1 MFILFKIKKKL
12 KFLRFLMIFL
22 LLTPSISNMGIE
34 AEELNNVNCQ
44 NAKSLADLSQ
54 CIVIRHPDYRIEEI
68 KLKEISGRKKIASY
82 YFPSNPVFTGYI
94 ANRNGDTS
102 NPILGTGTTT
112 ANNFQVMVNQEIF
125 TNGKREIAIKIADE
139 EFRAQV
145 FRLESIRRILEFEA
159 FKKLIRFHFLYL
171 EKENSL
177 HSLNLVKELK
187 KVSKARI
194 NEGLSPGIDES
205 LSESE
210 EIRIFKI
217 WNQTQRQFENAKS
230 ELEVLL
236 GFPFDFHMQQSIH
249 SKLPKDLPKEK
260 SELIKIAYQY
270 RPEVFLTEK
279 EIEIALLRH
288 NEVRKQKVPNVSVG
302 AFAQNDGFNERVVGG
317 MLTIPLI
324 VWRDYEGESII
335 SSSKIES
342 SKEMKESVS
351 RNIKQEVLFALTN
364 FLALSEEVNLYD
376 QNKMERAESD
386 LKNLQEAIRFGKIR
400 IIDAINHQ
408 RILLQTKL
416 NYLNTKSEFEVSQIE
431 LIRVLGL
438 SINTLEIQP

>member
-1 MFILFKIKKKL
+1 MFYSSIIKNIKL
-12 KFLRFLMIFL
+12 NWLSIFL
-22 LLTPSISNMGIE
+22 LMSTIFNSKIE
-34 AEELNNVNCQ
+34 SQESLGNSCQ
-44 NAKSLADLSQ
+44 NQNSMLELSI
-54 CIVIRHPDYRIEEI
+54 CIVNRHPDFRIEEI

-82 YFPSNPVFTGYI
+82 YFPSNPTFSGYV
-94 ANRNGDTS
+94 ANRKGDTAG
-102 NPILGTGTTT
+102 PITGSTLST
-112 ANNFQVMVNQEIF
+112 ANNFQVMVNQEIY

-145 FRLESIRRILEFEA
+145 YRLESVKRLLEFEA
-159 FKKLIRFHFLYL
+159 LKKLTRFRYLFL

-177 HSLNLVKELK
+177 YSLNLVKELK

-205 LSESE
+205 LSEAE

-217 WNQTQRQFENAKS
+217 WNFSQRQYENAKS

-236 GFPFDFHMQQSIH
+236 GFPFELTQLNAFQWKLPND
-249 SKLPKDLPKEK
+249 LPKDK
-260 SELIKIAYQY
+260 SELVKIAYQY
-270 RPEVFLTEK
+270 RPEIFLTEK
-279 EIEIALLRH
+279 EIELALLRH
-288 NEVRKQKVPNVSVG
+288 NEVRKQKIPNVSLG

-335 SSSKIES
+335 SSSKIDS
-342 SKEMKESVS
+342 SKELKESVS

-364 FLALSEEVNLYD
+364 FITLTDEVKLYD
-376 QNKMERAESD
+376 ENKLERAESD
-386 LKNLQEAIRFGKIR
+386 LNNLQEAIRFGKIK
-400 IIDAINHQ
+400 IIDAINQQ

-416 NYLNTKSEFEVSQIE
+416 NYLSTKSEYEVSQLE

-438 SINTLEIQP
+438 PTNSMEVRP

>member
-1 MFILFKIKKKL
+1 MKWYLV
-12 KFLRFLMIFL
+12 L
-22 LLTPSISNMGIE
+22 LLMPTFFNSNIQS
-34 AEELNNVNCQ
+34 EESLGNSCQ
-44 NAKSLADLSQ
+44 NQNSMLELSI
-54 CIVIRHPDYRIEEI
+54 CIVNRHPDFRIEEI

-82 YFPSNPVFTGYI
+82 FFPSNPTFSGYV
-94 ANRNGDTS
+94 ANRKGDTAG
-102 NPILGTGTTT
+102 PIIGSTLTT
-112 ANNFQVMVNQEIF
+112 ANNFQVMVNQEIY
-125 TNGKREIAIKIADE
+125 TNGKRELAIKIADE

-145 FRLESIRRILEFEA
+145 YRLESVKRSLEFEA
-159 FKKLIRFHFLYL
+159 LKKLTRFRYLFL

-177 HSLNLVKELK
+177 SSLNLVKELK

-205 LSESE
+205 LSEAE

-217 WNQTQRQFENAKS
+217 WNLSQRQYENAKS

-236 GFPFDFHMQQSIH
+236 GFPFELTQLNVFQWKLPND
-249 SKLPKDLPKEK
+249 LPKDK
-260 SELIKIAYQY
+260 SELVKIAYQY
-270 RPEVFLTEK
+270 RPEIFLTEK
-279 EIEIALLRH
+279 EIELALLRH
-288 NEVRKQKVPNVSVG
+288 NEVRKQKIPNVSLG

-335 SSSKIES
+335 SSSKIDS
-342 SKEMKESVS
+342 SKELKESVS

-364 FLALSEEVNLYD
+364 FITLAEEVKLYD
-376 QNKMERAESD
+376 ENKLERAESD
-386 LKNLQEAIRFGKIR
+386 LNNLQEAIRFGKIK
-400 IIDAINHQ
+400 IIDAINQQ

-416 NYLNTKSEFEVSQIE
+416 NYLSTKSEYEVSQIE

-438 SINTLEIQP
+438 PTNTMEVRP

>member
-1 MFILFKIKKKL
+1 MFCFSNSRNFKL
-12 KFLRFLMIFL
+12 KWYLVL
-22 LLTPSISNMGIE
+22 LLMPTFFNSNIQS
-34 AEELNNVNCQ
+34 EESLGNSCQ
-44 NAKSLADLSQ
+44 NQNSMLELSI
-54 CIVIRHPDYRIEEI
+54 CIVNRHPDFRIEEI

-82 YFPSNPVFTGYI
+82 YFPSNPTFSGYV
-94 ANRNGDTS
+94 ANRKGDTAGAIIGS
-102 NPILGTGTTT
+102 TLTT
-112 ANNFQVMVNQEIF
+112 ANNFQVMVNQEIY
-125 TNGKREIAIKIADE
+125 TNGKRELAIKIADE

-145 FRLESIRRILEFEA
+145 YRLESVKRSLEFEA
-159 FKKLIRFHFLYL
+159 LKKLTRFRYLFL

-177 HSLNLVKELK
+177 SSLNLVKELK

-205 LSESE
+205 LSEAE

-217 WNQTQRQFENAKS
+217 WNLSQRQYENAKS

-236 GFPFDFHMQQSIH
+236 GFPFELTQLNVFQWKLPND
-249 SKLPKDLPKEK
+249 LPKDK
-260 SELIKIAYQY
+260 SELVKIAYQY
-270 RPEVFLTEK
+270 RPEIFLTEK
-279 EIEIALLRH
+279 EIELALLRH
-288 NEVRKQKVPNVSVG
+288 NEVRKQKIPNVSLG

-335 SSSKIES
+335 SSSKIDS
-342 SKEMKESVS
+342 SKELKESVS

-364 FLALSEEVNLYD
+364 FITLAEEVKLYD
-376 QNKMERAESD
+376 ENKLERAESD
-386 LKNLQEAIRFGKIR
+386 LNNLQEAIRFGKIK
-400 IIDAINHQ
+400 IIDAINQQ

-416 NYLNTKSEFEVSQIE
+416 NYLSTKSEYEVSQIE

-438 SINTLEIQP
+438 PTNTMEVRP

>member
-1 MFILFKIKKKL
+1 MLEL
-12 KFLRFLMIFL
+12 
-22 LLTPSISNMGIE
+22 SI
-34 AEELNNVNCQ
+34 
-44 NAKSLADLSQ
+44 
-54 CIVIRHPDYRIEEI
+54 CIVNRHPDFRIEEI

-82 YFPSNPVFTGYI
+82 YFPSNPTFSGYV
-94 ANRNGDTS
+94 ANRKGDTAG
-102 NPILGTGTTT
+102 PIIGSTLTT
-112 ANNFQVMVNQEIF
+112 ANNFQVMVNQEIY

-145 FRLESIRRILEFEA
+145 YRLESVKRSLEFEA
-159 FKKLIRFHFLYL
+159 LKKLTRFRYLFL

-177 HSLNLVKELK
+177 YSLNLVKELK

-205 LSESE
+205 LSEAE
-210 EIRIFKI
+210 EIRIYKI
-217 WNQTQRQFENAKS
+217 WNLSQRQYENAKS

-236 GFPFDFHMQQSIH
+236 GFPFELTQLNVFQWKLPND
-249 SKLPKDLPKEK
+249 LPKDK
-260 SELIKIAYQY
+260 SELVKIAYQY
-270 RPEVFLTEK
+270 RPEIFLTEK
-279 EIEIALLRH
+279 EIELALLRH
-288 NEVRKQKVPNVSVG
+288 NEVRKQKIPNVSLG

-335 SSSKIES
+335 SSSKIDS
-342 SKEMKESVS
+342 SKELKESVS

-364 FLALSEEVNLYD
+364 FITLADEVKLYD
-376 QNKMERAESD
+376 ENKLERAESD
-386 LKNLQEAIRFGKIR
+386 LNNLQEAIRFGKIK
-400 IIDAINHQ
+400 IIDAINQQ

-416 NYLNTKSEFEVSQIE
+416 NYLSTKSEYEVSQIE

-438 SINTLEIQP
+438 PTNTMEVRP

>member
-1 MFILFKIKKKL
+1 MFLFFNSKKSKVHWFRLGILILSIHFTQLESQNILGKPCQKMTT
-12 KFLRFLMIFL
+12 MIEM
-22 LLTPSISNMGIE
+22 SE
-34 AEELNNVNCQ
+34 
-44 NAKSLADLSQ
+44 
-54 CIVIRHPDYRIEEI
+54 CIVTRHPDFQLEEI

-82 YFPSNPVFTGYI
+82 FFPSNPNVSGYL
-94 ANRNGDTS
+94 ANRNEETATS
-102 NPILGTGTTT
+102 LFGSSSSS
-112 ANNFQVMVNQEIF
+112 ASNFQVMVNQEIY
-125 TNGKREIAIKIADE
+125 TNGKREIAIQIADE

-145 FRLESIRRILEFEA
+145 FRLETVKRILTFEA
-159 FKKLIRFHFLYL
+159 LKKIIRFHYLFL

-177 HSLNLVKELK
+177 NSLNLVKELK

-217 WNQTQRQFENAKS
+217 WNQTHRQYENAKS

-236 GFPFDFHMQQSIH
+236 GIQIESSDFETFQM
-249 SKLPKDLPKEK
+249 KLPNSFPKDKT
-260 SELIKIAYQY
+260 ELVKTAFQY

-288 NEVRKQKVPNVSVG
+288 NEVRKQKIPNVSLG

-317 MLTIPLI
+317 MISLPLI
-324 VWRDYEGESII
+324 LWRDFEGESII
-335 SSSKIES
+335 SASKIDS
-342 SKEMKESVS
+342 TKVIQESVA

-364 FLALSEEVNLYD
+364 FLTLSEEINLYD
-376 QNKMERAESD
+376 ENKMERAESD
-386 LKNLQEAIRFGKIR
+386 LKNLQEAIRFGKIK

-416 NYLNTKSEFEVSQIE
+416 NYLNTKSEYEVSQIE

-438 SINTLEIQP
+438 PTDILEIRP

>member
-1 MFILFKIKKKL
+1 MKWYLV
-12 KFLRFLMIFL
+12 L
-22 LLTPSISNMGIE
+22 LLMPTFFNSNIQS
-34 AEELNNVNCQ
+34 EESLGNSCQ
-44 NAKSLADLSQ
+44 NQNSMLELSI
-54 CIVIRHPDYRIEEI
+54 CIVNRHPDFRIEEI

-82 YFPSNPVFTGYI
+82 YFPSNPTFSGYV
-94 ANRNGDTS
+94 ANRKGDTAGAIIGS
-102 NPILGTGTTT
+102 TLTT
-112 ANNFQVMVNQEIF
+112 ANNFQVMVNQEIY
-125 TNGKREIAIKIADE
+125 TNGKRELAIKIADE

-145 FRLESIRRILEFEA
+145 YRLESVKRSLEFEA
-159 FKKLIRFHFLYL
+159 LKKLTRFRYLFL

-177 HSLNLVKELK
+177 SSLNLVKELK

-205 LSESE
+205 LSEAE

-217 WNQTQRQFENAKS
+217 WNLSQRQYENAKS

-236 GFPFDFHMQQSIH
+236 GFPFELTQLNVFQWKLPND
-249 SKLPKDLPKEK
+249 LPKDK
-260 SELIKIAYQY
+260 SELVKIAYQY
-270 RPEVFLTEK
+270 RPEIFLTEK
-279 EIEIALLRH
+279 EIELALLRH
-288 NEVRKQKVPNVSVG
+288 NEVRKQKIPNVSLG

-335 SSSKIES
+335 SSSKIDS
-342 SKEMKESVS
+342 SKELKESVS

-364 FLALSEEVNLYD
+364 FITLAEEVKLYD
-376 QNKMERAESD
+376 ENKLERAESD
-386 LKNLQEAIRFGKIR
+386 LNNLQEAIRFGKIK
-400 IIDAINHQ
+400 IIDAINQQ

-416 NYLNTKSEFEVSQIE
+416 NYLSTKSEYEVSQIE

-438 SINTLEIQP
+438 PTNTMEVRP

>member
-1 MFILFKIKKKL
+1 MFCFSNSRNFKL
-12 KFLRFLMIFL
+12 KWYLVL
-22 LLTPSISNMGIE
+22 LLMPTFFNSNIQS
-34 AEELNNVNCQ
+34 EESLGNSCQ
-44 NAKSLADLSQ
+44 NQNSMLELSI
-54 CIVIRHPDYRIEEI
+54 CIVNRHPDFRIEEI

-82 YFPSNPVFTGYI
+82 YFPSNPTFSGYV
-94 ANRNGDTS
+94 ANRKGDTAGAIIGS
-102 NPILGTGTTT
+102 TLTT
-112 ANNFQVMVNQEIF
+112 ANNFQVMVNQEIY
-125 TNGKREIAIKIADE
+125 TNGKRELAIKIADE

-145 FRLESIRRILEFEA
+145 YRLESVKRSLEFEA
-159 FKKLIRFHFLYL
+159 LKKLTRFRYLFL

-177 HSLNLVKELK
+177 SSLNLVKELK

-205 LSESE
+205 LSEAE

-217 WNQTQRQFENAKS
+217 WNLSQRQYENAKS

-236 GFPFDFHMQQSIH
+236 GFPFELTQLNVFQWKLPND
-249 SKLPKDLPKEK
+249 LPKDK
-260 SELIKIAYQY
+260 SELVKIAYQY
-270 RPEVFLTEK
+270 RPEIFLTEK
-279 EIEIALLRH
+279 EIELALLRH
-288 NEVRKQKVPNVSVG
+288 NEVRKQKIPNVSLG

-335 SSSKIES
+335 SSSKIDS
-342 SKEMKESVS
+342 SKELKESVS

-364 FLALSEEVNLYD
+364 FIALAEEVKLYD
-376 QNKMERAESD
+376 ENKLERAESD
-386 LKNLQEAIRFGKIR
+386 LNNLQEAIRFGKIK
-400 IIDAINHQ
+400 IIDAINQQ

-416 NYLNTKSEFEVSQIE
+416 NYLSTKSEYEVSQIE

-438 SINTLEIQP
+438 PTNTMEVRP

>member
-1 MFILFKIKKKL
+1 MKWYLV
-12 KFLRFLMIFL
+12 L
-22 LLTPSISNMGIE
+22 LLMPTFFNSNIQS
-34 AEELNNVNCQ
+34 EESLGNSCQ
-44 NAKSLADLSQ
+44 NQNSMLELSI
-54 CIVIRHPDYRIEEI
+54 CIVNRHPDFRIEEI

-82 YFPSNPVFTGYI
+82 YFPSNPTFSGYV
-94 ANRNGDTS
+94 ANRKGDTAG
-102 NPILGTGTTT
+102 PIIGSTLTT
-112 ANNFQVMVNQEIF
+112 ANNFQVMVNQEIY
-125 TNGKREIAIKIADE
+125 TNGKRELAIKIADE

-145 FRLESIRRILEFEA
+145 YRLESVKRSLEFEA
-159 FKKLIRFHFLYL
+159 LKKLTRFRYLFL

-177 HSLNLVKELK
+177 SSLNLVKELK

-205 LSESE
+205 LSEAE

-217 WNQTQRQFENAKS
+217 WNLSQRQYENAKS

-236 GFPFDFHMQQSIH
+236 GFPFELTQLNVFQWKLPND
-249 SKLPKDLPKEK
+249 LPKDK
-260 SELIKIAYQY
+260 SELVKIAYQY
-270 RPEVFLTEK
+270 RPEIFLTEK
-279 EIEIALLRH
+279 EIELALLRH
-288 NEVRKQKVPNVSVG
+288 NEVRKQKIPNVSLG

-335 SSSKIES
+335 SSSKIDS
-342 SKEMKESVS
+342 SKELKESVS

-364 FLALSEEVNLYD
+364 FITLADEVKLYD
-376 QNKMERAESD
+376 ENKLERAESD
-386 LKNLQEAIRFGKIR
+386 LNNLQEAIRFGKIK
-400 IIDAINHQ
+400 IIDAINQQ

-416 NYLNTKSEFEVSQIE
+416 NYLSTKSEYEVSQIE

-438 SINTLEIQP
+438 PTNTMEVRP

>member
-1 MFILFKIKKKL
+1 MFLFFNSKKSKVHWFRLGILILSIHFTQLESQNILGKPCQKMTT
-12 KFLRFLMIFL
+12 MIEM
-22 LLTPSISNMGIE
+22 SE
-34 AEELNNVNCQ
+34 
-44 NAKSLADLSQ
+44 
-54 CIVIRHPDYRIEEI
+54 CIVTRHPDFQLEEI

-82 YFPSNPVFTGYI
+82 FFPSNPNVSGYL
-94 ANRNGDTS
+94 ANRNGE
-102 NPILGTGTTT
+102 TTT
-112 ANNFQVMVNQEIF
+112 PLFGSSSSSASNFQVMVNQEIY
-125 TNGKREIAIKIADE
+125 TNGKREIAIQIADE

-145 FRLESIRRILEFEA
+145 FRLETVKRILTFEA
-159 FKKLIRFHFLYL
+159 LKKIIRFHYLFL

-177 HSLNLVKELK
+177 NSLNLVKELK

-217 WNQTQRQFENAKS
+217 WNQTHRQYENAKS

-236 GFPFDFHMQQSIH
+236 GIQIESSDFETFQM
-249 SKLPKDLPKEK
+249 KLPNSFSKDKT
-260 SELIKIAYQY
+260 ELVKTAFQY

-288 NEVRKQKVPNVSVG
+288 NEVRKQKIPNVSLG

-317 MLTIPLI
+317 MISLPLI
-324 VWRDYEGESII
+324 LWRDFEGESII
-335 SSSKIES
+335 SASKIDS
-342 SKEMKESVS
+342 TKVIQESVA

-364 FLALSEEVNLYD
+364 FLTLSEEINLYD
-376 QNKMERAESD
+376 ENKMERAESD
-386 LKNLQEAIRFGKIR
+386 LKNLQEAIRFGKIK

-416 NYLNTKSEFEVSQIE
+416 NYLNTKSEYEVSQIE

-438 SINTLEIQP
+438 PTDILEIRP

>member
-1 MFILFKIKKKL
+1 MLEL
-12 KFLRFLMIFL
+12 
-22 LLTPSISNMGIE
+22 SI
-34 AEELNNVNCQ
+34 
-44 NAKSLADLSQ
+44 
-54 CIVIRHPDYRIEEI
+54 CIVNRHPDFRIEEI

-82 YFPSNPVFTGYI
+82 YFPSNPTFSGYV
-94 ANRNGDTS
+94 ANRKGDTAG
-102 NPILGTGTTT
+102 PITGSTLST
-112 ANNFQVMVNQEIF
+112 ANNFQVMVNQEIY

-145 FRLESIRRILEFEA
+145 YRLESVKRLLEFEA
-159 FKKLIRFHFLYL
+159 LKKLTRFRYLFL

-177 HSLNLVKELK
+177 YSLNLVKELK

-205 LSESE
+205 LSEAE

-217 WNQTQRQFENAKS
+217 WNFSQRQYENAKS

-236 GFPFDFHMQQSIH
+236 GFPFELTQLNAFQWKLPND
-249 SKLPKDLPKEK
+249 LPKDK
-260 SELIKIAYQY
+260 SELVKIAYQY
-270 RPEVFLTEK
+270 RPEIFLTEK
-279 EIEIALLRH
+279 EIELALLRH
-288 NEVRKQKVPNVSVG
+288 NEVRKQKIPNVSLG

-335 SSSKIES
+335 SSSKIDS
-342 SKEMKESVS
+342 SKELKESVS

-364 FLALSEEVNLYD
+364 FITLTDEVKLYD
-376 QNKMERAESD
+376 ENKLERAESD
-386 LKNLQEAIRFGKIR
+386 LNNLQEAIRFGKIK
-400 IIDAINHQ
+400 IIDAINQQ

-416 NYLNTKSEFEVSQIE
+416 NYLSTKSEYEVSQLE

-438 SINTLEIQP
+438 PTNSMEVRP

>member
-1 MFILFKIKKKL
+1 MFLFFNSKKSKVHWFRLGILILSIHFTQLESQNILGKPCQKMTT
-12 KFLRFLMIFL
+12 MIEM
-22 LLTPSISNMGIE
+22 SE
-34 AEELNNVNCQ
+34 
-44 NAKSLADLSQ
+44 
-54 CIVIRHPDYRIEEI
+54 CIVTRHPDFQLEEI

-82 YFPSNPVFTGYI
+82 FFPSNPNVSGYL
-94 ANRNGDTS
+94 ANRNGE
-102 NPILGTGTTT
+102 TTT
-112 ANNFQVMVNQEIF
+112 PLFGSSSSSASNFQVMVNQEIY
-125 TNGKREIAIKIADE
+125 TNGKREIAIQIADE

-145 FRLESIRRILEFEA
+145 FRLETVKRILTFEA
-159 FKKLIRFHFLYL
+159 LKKIIRFHYLFL

-177 HSLNLVKELK
+177 NSLNLVKELK

-217 WNQTQRQFENAKS
+217 WNQTHRQYENAKS

-236 GFPFDFHMQQSIH
+236 GIQIESSDFETFQM
-249 SKLPKDLPKEK
+249 KLPNSFPKDKT
-260 SELIKIAYQY
+260 ELVKTAFQY

-288 NEVRKQKVPNVSVG
+288 NEVRKQKIPNVSLG

-317 MLTIPLI
+317 MISLPLI
-324 VWRDYEGESII
+324 LWRDFEGESII
-335 SSSKIES
+335 SASKIDS
-342 SKEMKESVS
+342 TKVIQESVA

-364 FLALSEEVNLYD
+364 FLTLSEEINLYD
-376 QNKMERAESD
+376 ENKMERAESD
-386 LKNLQEAIRFGKIR
+386 LKNLQEAIRFGKIK

-416 NYLNTKSEFEVSQIE
+416 NYLNTKSEYEVSQIE

-438 SINTLEIQP
+438 PTDILEIRP

>member
-1 MFILFKIKKKL
+1 MKWYLV
-12 KFLRFLMIFL
+12 L
-22 LLTPSISNMGIE
+22 LLMPTFFNSNIQS
-34 AEELNNVNCQ
+34 EESLGNSCQ
-44 NAKSLADLSQ
+44 NQNSMLELSI
-54 CIVIRHPDYRIEEI
+54 CIVNRHPDFRIEEI

-82 YFPSNPVFTGYI
+82 YFPSNPTFSGYV
-94 ANRNGDTS
+94 ANRKGDTAGAIIGS
-102 NPILGTGTTT
+102 TLTT
-112 ANNFQVMVNQEIF
+112 ANNFQVMVNQEIY
-125 TNGKREIAIKIADE
+125 TNGKRELAIKIADE

-145 FRLESIRRILEFEA
+145 YRLESVKRSLEFEA
-159 FKKLIRFHFLYL
+159 LKKLTRFRYLFL

-177 HSLNLVKELK
+177 SSLNLVKELK

-205 LSESE
+205 LSEAE

-217 WNQTQRQFENAKS
+217 WNLSQRQYENSKS

-236 GFPFDFHMQQSIH
+236 GFPFELTQLNVFQWKLPND
-249 SKLPKDLPKEK
+249 LPKDK
-260 SELIKIAYQY
+260 SELVKIAYQY
-270 RPEVFLTEK
+270 RPEIFLTEK
-279 EIEIALLRH
+279 EIELALLRH
-288 NEVRKQKVPNVSVG
+288 NEVRKQKIPNVSLG

-335 SSSKIES
+335 SSSKIDS
-342 SKEMKESVS
+342 SKELKESVS

-364 FLALSEEVNLYD
+364 FITLAEEVKLYD
-376 QNKMERAESD
+376 ENKLERAESD
-386 LKNLQEAIRFGKIR
+386 LNNLQEAIRFGKIK
-400 IIDAINHQ
+400 IIDAINQQ

-416 NYLNTKSEFEVSQIE
+416 NYLSTKSEYEVSQIE

-438 SINTLEIQP
+438 PTNTMEVRP

>member
-1 MFILFKIKKKL
+1 MFCFSNSRNFKL
-12 KFLRFLMIFL
+12 KWYLVL
-22 LLTPSISNMGIE
+22 LLMPTFFNSNIQS
-34 AEELNNVNCQ
+34 EESLGNSCQ
-44 NAKSLADLSQ
+44 NQNSMLELSI
-54 CIVIRHPDYRIEEI
+54 CIVNRHPDFRIEEI

-82 YFPSNPVFTGYI
+82 FFPSNPTFSGYV
-94 ANRNGDTS
+94 ANRKGDTAG
-102 NPILGTGTTT
+102 PIIGSTLTT
-112 ANNFQVMVNQEIF
+112 ANNFQVMVNQEIY
-125 TNGKREIAIKIADE
+125 TNGKRELAIKIADE

-145 FRLESIRRILEFEA
+145 YRLESVKRSLEFEA
-159 FKKLIRFHFLYL
+159 LKKLTRFRYLFL

-177 HSLNLVKELK
+177 SSLNLVKELK

-205 LSESE
+205 LSEAE

-217 WNQTQRQFENAKS
+217 WNLSQRQYENAKS

-236 GFPFDFHMQQSIH
+236 GFPFELTQLNVFQWKLPND
-249 SKLPKDLPKEK
+249 LPKDK
-260 SELIKIAYQY
+260 SELVKIAYQY
-270 RPEVFLTEK
+270 RPEIFLTEK
-279 EIEIALLRH
+279 EIELALLRH
-288 NEVRKQKVPNVSVG
+288 NEVRKQKIPNVSLG

-335 SSSKIES
+335 SSSKIDS
-342 SKEMKESVS
+342 SKELKESVS

-364 FLALSEEVNLYD
+364 FITLAEEVKLYD
-376 QNKMERAESD
+376 ENKLERAESD
-386 LKNLQEAIRFGKIR
+386 LNNLQEAIRFGKIK
-400 IIDAINHQ
+400 IIDAINQQ

-416 NYLNTKSEFEVSQIE
+416 NYLSTKSEYEVSQIE

-438 SINTLEIQP
+438 PTNTMEVRP

>member
-1 MFILFKIKKKL
+1 MKWYLV
-12 KFLRFLMIFL
+12 L
-22 LLTPSISNMGIE
+22 LLMPTFFNSNIQS
-34 AEELNNVNCQ
+34 EESLGNSCQ
-44 NAKSLADLSQ
+44 NQNSMLELSI
-54 CIVIRHPDYRIEEI
+54 CIVNRHPDFRIEEI

-82 YFPSNPVFTGYI
+82 YFPSNPTFSGYV
-94 ANRNGDTS
+94 ANRKGDTAG
-102 NPILGTGTTT
+102 PIIGSTLTT
-112 ANNFQVMVNQEIF
+112 ANNFQVMVNQEIY
-125 TNGKREIAIKIADE
+125 TNGKRELAIKIADE

-145 FRLESIRRILEFEA
+145 YRLESVKRSLEFEA
-159 FKKLIRFHFLYL
+159 LKKLTRFRYLFL

-177 HSLNLVKELK
+177 SSLNLVKELK

-205 LSESE
+205 LSEAE

-217 WNQTQRQFENAKS
+217 WNLSQRQYENAKS

-236 GFPFDFHMQQSIH
+236 GFPFELTQLNVFQWKLPND
-249 SKLPKDLPKEK
+249 LPKDK
-260 SELIKIAYQY
+260 SELVKIAYQY
-270 RPEVFLTEK
+270 RPEIFLTEK
-279 EIEIALLRH
+279 EIELALLRH
-288 NEVRKQKVPNVSVG
+288 NEVRKQKIPNVSLG

-335 SSSKIES
+335 SSSKIDS
-342 SKEMKESVS
+342 SKELKESVS

-364 FLALSEEVNLYD
+364 FITLAEEVKLYD
-376 QNKMERAESD
+376 ENKLERAESD
-386 LKNLQEAIRFGKIR
+386 LNNLQEAIRFGKIK
-400 IIDAINHQ
+400 IIDAINQQ

-416 NYLNTKSEFEVSQIE
+416 NYLSTKSEYEVSQIE

-438 SINTLEIQP
+438 PTNTMEVRP